1 MKPASQDIASKFA
14 LLCLAQFPANKLDA
28 VMVRTKILAE
38 TIFII
43 SPFLPNHKLGN
54 VAGTSFLKSEINN
67 CVEMTRL
74 LSKREFHSIG

>member
-28 VMVRTKILAE
+28 VMVRTKILVE

-43 SPFLPNHKLGN
+43 SPLILKYIVLN